1 MAFMNI
7 SSKGHYA
14 LQALFDLASRNT
26 AEPVKIA
33 SIAQRQNIPQK
44 FLELILSS
52 LKQGG
57 FVESRRGADGGYS
70 LARRPETITV
80 GEVLRYVEGSPEKP
94 RGPQH
99 ETPFSELWR
108 NVDKS
113 VAGIVDRANFASI
126 IRNWAEKQK
135 TYVHD
140 WDI

>member
-1 MAFMNI
+1 MNI

-14 LQALFDLASRNT
+14 LQAIFDLASRNT

-57 FVESRRGADGGYS
+57 FVESRRGADGGYPGAAS
-70 LARRPETITV
+70 GNDHCWRGPPIRRRPARET
-80 GEVLRYVEGSPEKP
+80 EGP
-94 RGPQH
+94 RH